1 MSNVLITGTGRGIGR
16 ETALLFLERG
26 YTVHGIDI
34 RPSSI
39 ENKDYHHHV
48 ADVSEPQSLP
58 DIDDVDI
65 LINAAG
71 VQGSGNDIS
80 VNLQGTVNVTEKY
93 GVKDGIKAVLNIASA
108 SAHTGAE
115 FPSYSAS
122 KGGIISYT
130 RNVAIRIAPYGATCN
145 SISPGGVLTESNSP
159 VINDEKLWA
168 EIMALT
174 PLKKW
179 ATEREIAEWIYFIC
193 VVNRSMSGEDILID
207 NGESHLSSHFVW
219 PEG

>member
-1 MSNVLITGTGRGIGR
+1 MHNVLITGTGRGIGR

-26 YTVHGIDI
+26 YTVYGIDI

-39 ENKDYHHHV
+39 EHDSYHHCI
-48 ADVSEPQSLP
+48 ADVTKPQSLP
-58 DIDDVDI
+58 SIENVEI
-65 LINAAG
+65 LVNAAG
-71 VQGSGNDIS
+71 VQDSSDDIA
-80 VNLQGTVNVTEKY
+80 VNLRGTMNVTEKY
-93 GVKDGIKAVLNIASA
+93 GVRDGIKAVLNIASA

-130 RNVAIRIAPYGATCN
+130 RNVAIRIAGYGATCN
-145 SISPGGVLTESNSP
+145 SISPGGVLTESNAP
-159 VINDEKLWA
+159 VIRDEKLWA
-168 EIMALT
+168 EIMSLT
-174 PLKKW
+174 PLRKW

-207 NGESHLSSHFVW
+207 NGESRLSSHFVW
-219 PEG
+219 P

>member
-1 MSNVLITGTGRGIGR
+1 MHNTLITGTGRGIGR

-26 YTVHGIDI
+26 YTVYGIDI

-39 ENKDYHHHV
+39 ENEGYHHFV

-58 DIDDVDI
+58 DIENVDI
-65 LINAAG
+65 LVNAAG
-71 VQGSGNDIS
+71 IQGSANDIA
-80 VNLQGTVNVTEKY
+80 VNLQGTINVTEKY
-93 GVKDGIKAVLNIASA
+93 GVRDGIKAVLNIASA

-115 FPSYSAS
+115 FPSYTAS

-130 RNVAIRIAPYGATCN
+130 RNVAVRIAPYGAICN
-145 SISPGGVLTESNSP
+145 SISPGGVLTESNAP
-159 VINDEKLWA
+159 VIRDDKLWA

-174 PLKKW
+174 PLGKW